1 MAEQFSRR
9 SFLKGGALTVGA
21 FAFGGFPRID
31 TAMAAPQEKAKV
43 FFTKDISLEGLMKVY
58 ARVNHGMSGKI
69 AIKLHTGEPHGPNIL
84 PREMVRGFQANIPDS
99 SIVECNVLY
108 PSPRQTTEGHR
119 ETLRTNGWTFCPVDI
134 MDEDGD
140 VSLPIPG
147 GKWLTELSVGKHI
160 LNYDAMLV
168 LTHFKGHTV
177 GGFGGS
183 LKNISIGCASGKLG
197 KQQIH
202 QLPGDGTWPGG
213 PLFMERMV
221 EGGKAITNHFGQHI
235 TYITVLRNMSV
246 DCDCAGLGAAAPT
259 TPDLGIIA
267 STDILA
273 VDQASVDMVYALPE
287 AQRRDL
293 VERIESRSGLRQL
306 EYMKLQGMGNN
317 QYDLITVYGIRDLRR
332 CARRASAGDGRAVPR
347 NSRGRLAVSRPC
359 LKKRECLEIP

>member
-1 MAEQFSRR
+1 MYMVSLLSILPFTAPACGSAQ
-9 SFLKGGALTVGA
+9 GGGE
-21 FAFGGFPRID
+21 
-31 TAMAAPQEKAKV
+31 APEAP
-43 FFTKDISLEGLMKVY
+43 KVY
-58 ARVNHGMSGKI
+58 FVRDITPENMVRLYEALERPATGKV
-69 AIKLHTGEPHGPNIL
+69 AVKLSTGEPGGHNFLKPELIKELVQKVDGT
-84 PREMVRGFQANIPDS
+84 
-99 SIVECNVLY
+99 IVECNTACGGGRA
-108 PSPRQTTEGHR
+108 STENHLKAAADHGF
-119 ETLRTNGWTFCPVDI
+119 TVIAPVDI
-134 MDEDGD
+134 MDAEGE
-140 VSLPIPG
+140 VSLPVKG
-147 GKWLTELSVGKHI
+147 GRHLRENFVGSHYPAYDFTVVLS
-160 LNYDAMLV
+160 
-168 LTHFKGHTV
+168 HFKGHAM

-235 TYITVLRNMSV
+235 TYINVLRNMSV

-317 QYDLITVYGIRDLRR
+317 QYDLITV
-332 CARRASAGDGRAVPR
+332 
-347 NSRGRLAVSRPC
+347 
-359 LKKRECLEIP
+359 

>member
-1 MAEQFSRR
+1 
-9 SFLKGGALTVGA
+9 
-21 FAFGGFPRID
+21 
-31 TAMAAPQEKAKV
+31 
-43 FFTKDISLEGLMKVY
+43 
-58 ARVNHGMSGKI
+58 
-69 AIKLHTGEPHGPNIL
+69 
-84 PREMVRGFQANIPDS
+84 
-99 SIVECNVLY
+99 
-108 PSPRQTTEGHR
+108 
-119 ETLRTNGWTFCPVDI
+119 

-235 TYITVLRNMSV
+235 TYINVLRNMSV

-259 TPDLGIIA
+259 TPGFGDHCLDGY
-267 STDILA
+267 SG
-273 VDQASVDMVYALPE
+273 
-287 AQRRDL
+287 RRSRL
-293 VERIESRSGLRQL
+293 RWTWFMHCPKRSGATLWNAL
-306 EYMKLQGMGNN
+306 SPA
-317 QYDLITVYGIRDLRR
+317 VA
-332 CARRASAGDGRAVPR
+332 CA
-347 NSRGRLAVSRPC
+347 NSST
-359 LKKRECLEIP
+359 

>member
-1 MAEQFSRR
+1 
-9 SFLKGGALTVGA
+9 
-21 FAFGGFPRID
+21 
-31 TAMAAPQEKAKV
+31 
-43 FFTKDISLEGLMKVY
+43 
-58 ARVNHGMSGKI
+58 
-69 AIKLHTGEPHGPNIL
+69 
-84 PREMVRGFQANIPDS
+84 
-99 SIVECNVLY
+99 
-108 PSPRQTTEGHR
+108 
-119 ETLRTNGWTFCPVDI
+119 

-202 QLPGDGTWPGG
+202 QLPGDGSWPGG

-235 TYITVLRNMSV
+235 TYINVLRNMSV

-317 QYDLITVYGIRDLRR
+317 QYELITV
-332 CARRASAGDGRAVPR
+332 
-347 NSRGRLAVSRPC
+347 
-359 LKKRECLEIP
+359 